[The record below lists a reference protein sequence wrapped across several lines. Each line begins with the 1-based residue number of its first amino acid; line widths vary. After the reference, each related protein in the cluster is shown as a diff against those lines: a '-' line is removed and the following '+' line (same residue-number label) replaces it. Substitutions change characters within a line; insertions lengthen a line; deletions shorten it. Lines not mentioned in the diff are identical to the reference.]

1 MTAFPDNLSYIK
13 AELAWLDRV
22 ITKAVARQKQINQEI
37 NKVAKNAT
45 DRATAHW
52 WRGFVT
58 LDPSQGGREVPREQN
73 NNCIRT
79 IDRVA
84 QSAEKGIFLALPRLC
99 EHFKLNE
106 FEKNV
111 ILLALA
117 PEVSRRYERLFMI
130 LNEDDTNARLP
141 TIDLALR
148 ILSKNDKEWQT
159 NRLSLLPSG
168 KLCKKRIIKIIK
180 REDIIPTFLGQ
191 CYKVEEK
198 YVHFLLNENKSLD
211 PILPKPRKKK
221 TEEINAG
228 S

>member
-22 ITKAVARQKQINQEI
+22 VTKAIARQKQINQEI
-37 NKVAKNAT
+37 NRVARNAT

-58 LDPSQGGREVPREQN
+58 LDPSQGGREVPREPSN
-73 NNCIRT
+73 PCLSIN
-79 IDRVA
+79 DRIA
-84 QSAEKGIFLALPRLC
+84 KSQQKGVFLALPALC
-99 EHFKLNE
+99 QHFKLNE

-117 PEVSRRYERLFMI
+117 PEITRRYEKLFMI
-130 LNEDDTNARLP
+130 LNDDDTNARLP

-148 ILSKNDKEWQT
+148 LLSKNDQEWQK
-159 NRLSLLPSG
+159 NRLSFLPNG
-168 KLCKKRIIKIIK
+168 KLLKKKIIKLIK

-191 CYKVEEK
+191 CYKVEDK
-198 YVHFLLNENKSLD
+198 FVHFLLSENTSLE
-211 PILPKPRKKK
+211 PILPRRRK
-221 TEEINAG
+221 TIVQQG
-228 S
+228 